1 VDNNNNNRKM
11 FGRSTSNFDR
21 LLEKATSQL
30 LLEPDWASI
39 MSICDSIRQGD
50 TNPKYAVAAVKKKFY
65 HTNPHVALYALQVM
79 ESCVKNCGILVHE
92 EISTKQFMEELRD
105 LVKQGT
111 DEKIKTKVLELLQTW
126 GMAFR
131 NSPKYRIVTDT
142 LNLMK
147 AEGWK
152 FPPVREAEAMF
163 EADTAPEWSEG
174 DVCHRCR
181 VQFTTFTRQHHCRA
195 CGQVFCGKCS
205 AKSCVLPKFGIERE
219 VRVCDSCFAQYGPS
233 ASDTPTSPK
242 QETADKDDLPAEYLA
257 SPLSKQ
263 NQEPAKPA
271 GGKTEAEL
279 KEEEEL
285 QLVLALSKSE
295 AEEKEKEKK
304 KATSE
309 MLAGYG
315 VVGNGVTNGDSS
327 DAGGK
332 GGPVEVKQDSELDK
346 YLNRDYWEK
355 RERQDTGAIN
365 TAKSVVMGQG
375 MVGNMVQGAEVIQEQ
390 VQRSPP
396 GMQKAEDE
404 ELDEFTGSLR
414 TQLEIFVNRMKSN
427 SSRGRPIANDSSVQT
442 LFMNIMTMHGKLVRH
457 IQEQE
462 ESRVMYEGMQD
473 KLAQVKDA
481 RAALDALRE
490 EEMDRKRREQEE
502 LERQRQVQ
510 LAAKLEVMRK
520 KKAEYLEY
528 QRQVALQ
535 RMADQE
541 REVAKMAEAN
551 KLSYQQQQQGMY
563 NMYLPYGFQQPG
575 MHPHGQPGM
584 PPIPGQPGM
593 PPSGMPPVTGQPGV
607 PPVSGQPGIPPPG
620 SGMPPPGSVQPGMPP
635 VTVQPGMQP
644 PVSGQ
649 PGMQPPVSGQ
659 PGVPPHYSGQP
670 GMMAP
675 GQYAGYPY
683 GQPSY
688 PPPDQTGATQ
698 IQADPSM
705 TMSQAPSTTSQQG
718 TFNMS
723 GMVSA
728 LPQQMYMSQQQPA
741 PIQGYPPQHQG
752 APPQQQQ
759 QPDQQ
764 LPQPDAPQESLISF
778 D

>member
-1 VDNNNNNRKM
+1 M

-50 TNPKYAVAAVKKKFY
+50 TNPKYAVAAIKKKFY

-105 LVKQGT
+105 LVKQSM
-111 DEKIKTKVLELLQTW
+111 DENIKTKVLELLQTW

-131 NSPKYRIVTDT
+131 SSPKYRIVTDT

-181 VQFTTFTRQHHCRA
+181 VQFSTFTRQHHCRA

-205 AKSCVLPKFGIERE
+205 AKVCVLPKFGIERE
-219 VRVCDSCFAQYGPS
+219 VRVCDSCFDQHGPS
-233 ASDTPTSPK
+233 ASETPTSPVSGEK
-242 QETADKDDLPAEYLA
+242 KEAVTSDLPAEYLA

-263 NQEPAKPA
+263 PQEPTKPPA

-315 VVGNGVTNGDSS
+315 GLGNGVTNGSNGTV
-327 DAGGK
+327 GGK
-332 GGPVEVKQDSELDK
+332 GGPGEVKQDTELEK

-355 RERQDTGAIN
+355 RERQDTGPVSN
-365 TAKSVVMGQG
+365 AKSLVMGQG
-375 MVGNMVQGAEVIQEQ
+375 MNVDMVQAGMGVMQEQ
-390 VQRSPP
+390 LQRSPT
-396 GMQKAEDE
+396 GQQRAEDDD
-404 ELDEFTGSLR
+404 LDEFTGSLR

-442 LFMNIMTMHGKLVRH
+442 LFMNVMTMHGKLVRH

-462 ESRVMYEGMQD
+462 DGRVMYEGMQD

-510 LAAKLEVMRK
+510 LAAKLDVMRK

-541 REVAKMAEAN
+541 REVAKIAEAN
-551 KLSYQQQQQGMY
+551 KANYQQQQQGMY
-563 NMYLPYGFQQPG
+563 NMYLPYGYPQQG
-575 MHPHGQPGM
+575 MLP
-584 PPIPGQPGM
+584 PGQPGM
-593 PPSGMPPVTGQPGV
+593 PHPQGMPQ
-607 PPVSGQPGIPPPG
+607 PG
-620 SGMPPPGSVQPGMPP
+620 SGMPPPVSAQSGMLPPGQGMP
-635 VTVQPGMQP
+635 P

-649 PGMQPPVSGQ
+649 AGM
-659 PGVPPHYSGQP
+659 PPHYPPQSGMLP
-670 GMMAP
+670 P
-675 GQYAGYPY
+675 GQYPGYPY
-683 GQPSY
+683 AQPNF
-688 PPPDQTGATQ
+688 PAPDQGGPPHTQ
-698 IQADPSM
+698 SDPN
-705 TMSQAPSTTSQQG
+705 MSQAPTTTSQQG
-718 TFNMS
+718 TYNMS
-723 GMVSA
+723 GMAST
-728 LPQQMYMSQQQPA
+728 LPQQMPYMGQPPQSMGQPQQGYPQQQHGAPIQPQPIMMPGTAVTTQQQP
-741 PIQGYPPQHQG
+741 IMMQGP
-752 APPQQQQ
+752 AVTPQQQ
-759 QPDQQ
+759 P
-764 LPQPDAPQESLISF
+764 PQPDAPSESLIVF

>member
-1 VDNNNNNRKM
+1 
-11 FGRSTSNFDR
+11 
-21 LLEKATSQL
+21 
-30 LLEPDWASI
+30 

-50 TNPKYAVAAVKKKFY
+50 TNPKYAVTAIKKKFY
-65 HTNPHVALYALQVM
+65 HSNPHVALYALQVM

-92 EISTKQFMEELRD
+92 EISNKQFMEELRD
-105 LVKQGT
+105 LVKQST
-111 DEKIKTKVLELLQTW
+111 DENIKTKVLELLQTW

-163 EADTAPEWSEG
+163 EADTAPEWKEG

-205 AKSCVLPKFGIERE
+205 SKSCVLPKFGIERE
-219 VRVCDSCFAQYGPS
+219 VRVCDSCFDQFGPNETLANPAGIEKKE
-233 ASDTPTSPK
+233 ASS
-242 QETADKDDLPAEYLA
+242 DLPAEYLA

-263 NQEPAKPA
+263 PQEPPA
-271 GGKTEAEL
+271 RNPGGKTEAEL

-315 VVGNGVTNGDSS
+315 KIGNGVANEGNNNSNATTNGGTATSMED
-327 DAGGK
+327 
-332 GGPVEVKQDSELDK
+332 PKQDSELEK

-355 RERQDTGAIN
+355 RERQDTGPVAS
-365 TAKSVVMGQG
+365 AKSMILNQSMGEAPVVQ
-375 MVGNMVQGAEVIQEQ
+375 NQLQK
-390 VQRSPP
+390 SPTNP
-396 GMQKAEDE
+396 NKPEDE
-404 ELDEFTGSLR
+404 DLDEFTGTLR

-427 SSRGRPIANDSSVQT
+427 SSRGRPISNDSSVQT

-473 KLAQVKDA
+473 RLSQIRDA

-490 EEMDRKRREQEE
+490 EELERKRREQEE
-502 LERQRQVQ
+502 LERQRQAQ

-528 QRQVALQ
+528 QRQIAMQ
-535 RMADQE
+535 RMAEQE
-541 REVAKMAEAN
+541 REIAKMAEAN
-551 KLSYQQQQQGMY
+551 KVNYQQQQQGMY
-563 NMYLPYGFQQPG
+563 NMYMPYGYPQPG
-575 MHPHGQPGM
+575 PGM
-584 PPIPGQPGM
+584 IPNHGM
-593 PPSGMPPVTGQPGV
+593 PPSSQQQPGSAIPPPGQGSSGPIMS
-607 PPVSGQPGIPPPG
+607 PPVSGQPAMTQSFPG
-620 SGMPPPGSVQPGMPP
+620 QAMSTGGPNSMMPPQ
-635 VTVQPGMQP
+635 
-644 PVSGQ
+644 SGAY
-649 PGMQPPVSGQ
+649 P
-659 PGVPPHYSGQP
+659 
-670 GMMAP
+670 
-675 GQYAGYPY
+675 GYPY
-683 GQPSY
+683 GQPSFQ
-688 PPPDQTGATQ
+688 PPPEQSGHSQTQGEASASGHT
-698 IQADPSM
+698 
-705 TMSQAPSTTSQQG
+705 TTTTSQSNNS
-718 TFNMS
+718 FNMN
-723 GMVSA
+723 GLAGA
-728 LPQQMYMSQQQPA
+728 LPPHINYMGQQAPGHTPHQTFPPPHGPPMHPEQMMTGTPGGVPVTNHQQEQQQPV
-741 PIQGYPPQHQG
+741 
-752 APPQQQQ
+752 
-759 QPDQQ
+759 
-764 LPQPDAPQESLISF
+764 PQPDAPSESLIVF

>member
-1 VDNNNNNRKM
+1 M

-50 TNPKYAVAAVKKKFY
+50 TNPKYAVAAIKKKFY

-105 LVKQGT
+105 LVKQST

-205 AKSCVLPKFGIERE
+205 SKSCVLPKFGIERE

-233 ASDTPTSPK
+233 ATDTPASPK
-242 QETADKDDLPAEYLA
+242 TEENKEDLPAEYLA

-263 NQEPAKPA
+263 SQEPAKPPA

-295 AEEKEKEKK
+295 AEEKEKVKK

-315 VVGNGVTNGDSS
+315 GLGNGVTNGDGG
-327 DAGGK
+327 DGGGK
-332 GGPVEVKQDSELDK
+332 GGPADVKQDSELDK

-355 RERQDTGAIN
+355 RERQDTGVVSS
-365 TAKSVVMGQG
+365 AKNMVIGQG
-375 MVGNMVQGAEVIQEQ
+375 MVGNMVQGVEVMQEQ

-427 SSRGRPIANDSSVQT
+427 SSRGRPISNDSSVQT

-490 EEMDRKRREQEE
+490 EELERKRREQEE

-551 KLSYQQQQQGMY
+551 KLNYQQQQQGMY
-563 NMYLPYGFQQPG
+563 NMYLPYGYQQQGMLPHSQPG
-575 MHPHGQPGM
+575 MPPASSGQPGM
-584 PPIPGQPGM
+584 PPHISGQPGMQPPGSGQPGM
-593 PPSGMPPVTGQPGV
+593 PPM
-607 PPVSGQPGIPPPG
+607 SGQPGMQPPG
-620 SGMPPPGSVQPGMPP
+620 SGQPGMPP
-635 VTVQPGMQP
+635 VAGQPGMP

-649 PGMQPPVSGQ
+649 PGMPPPVSGQ
-659 PGVPPHYSGQP
+659 PGMPPHYQGQP
-670 GMMAP
+670 GMLP
-675 GQYAGYPY
+675 TGQFPAYPY
-683 GQPSY
+683 GQPAY
-688 PPPDQTGATQ
+688 QPPDQTGAVQTQ
-698 IQADPSM
+698 SDPSM
-705 TMSQAPSTTSQQG
+705 TMSQAPSTNSQQG
-718 TFNMS
+718 SFNMT

-741 PIQGYPPQHQG
+741 PPHQQHQGYPQQHQG
-752 APPQQQQ
+752 APPQQQPEQ
-759 QPDQQ
+759 H

>member
-1 VDNNNNNRKM
+1 M

-30 LLEPDWASI
+30 LLEPDWSSI
-39 MSICDSIRQGD
+39 MMICDSIRQGD
-50 TNPKYAVAAVKKKFY
+50 TNPKYAVAAIKKKFY
-65 HTNPHVALYALQVM
+65 HNNPHVALYALQVM
-79 ESCVKNCGILVHE
+79 ESCVKNCGVLVHE
-92 EISTKQFMEELRD
+92 EISNKQFMEELRD
-105 LVKQGT
+105 LVKQST
-111 DEKIKTKVLELLQTW
+111 DENIKTKVLELLQTW

-181 VQFTTFTRQHHCRA
+181 VQFSTFTRQHHCRA
-195 CGQVFCGKCS
+195 CGQVFCAKCS
-205 AKSCVLPKFGIERE
+205 AKVCVLPKFGIERE
-219 VRVCDSCFAQYGPS
+219 VRVCDSCFDQHS
-233 ASDTPTSPK
+233 TN
-242 QETADKDDLPAEYLA
+242 EADNKVSNVTDKEGSKDSKELGSDLPAEYLA

-263 NQEPAKPA
+263 PQEPVKVA

-304 KATSE
+304 KVTSE
-309 MLAGYG
+309 ILAGYG
-315 VVGNGVTNGDSS
+315 SVTNLTPSNYTNGNTASS
-327 DAGGK
+327 VLGEGK
-332 GGPVEVKQDSELDK
+332 IKPNETSPDPELEK
-346 YLNRDYWEK
+346 YLNRDYWER
-355 RERQDTGAIN
+355 RESQGTGPVSH
-365 TAKSVVMGQG
+365 AKSLILKEADVVGVVQEKMQG
-375 MVGNMVQGAEVIQEQ
+375 
-390 VQRSPP
+390 SPP
-396 GMQKAEDE
+396 GQNNRAEDE
-404 ELDEFTGSLR
+404 ELDEFTSSLR

-442 LFMNIMTMHGKLVRH
+442 LFMNVMTMHGKLVRY

-462 ESRVMYEGMQD
+462 DNRVRYEGFQD

-490 EEMDRKRREQEE
+490 EEKERKRREQEE

-541 REVAKMAEAN
+541 REVAKLAEAN
-551 KLSYQQQQQGMY
+551 KANYLQQQQGMY
-563 NMYLPYGFQQPG
+563 NMYLPYGYPQQGMLLHAQQGIPGTHPPG
-575 MHPHGQPGM
+575 MGPPGNQVADTL
-584 PPIPGQPGM
+584 PT
-593 PPSGMPPVTGQPGV
+593 SSADSNT
-607 PPVSGQPGIPPPG
+607 GQPGIPFMG
-620 SGMPPPGSVQPGMPP
+620 HAQPG
-635 VTVQPGMQP
+635 
-644 PVSGQ
+644 
-649 PGMQPPVSGQ
+649 
-659 PGVPPHYSGQP
+659 GVPPGPYP
-670 GMMAP
+670 
-675 GQYAGYPY
+675 GYPY
-683 GQPSY
+683 GQQHVP
-688 PPPDQTGATQ
+688 PPPDQTGAPPT
-698 IQADPSM
+698 ASDPSPGQPGL
-705 TMSQAPSTTSQQG
+705 TTTTSQQG
-718 TFNMS
+718 SFNMT
-723 GMVSA
+723 GLVNA
-728 LPQQMYMSQQQPA
+728 LPQQIPYMGQPQPQPIGQVQQP
-741 PIQGYPPQHQG
+741 QGQPHLGYMEPQPGVPYQPGPGHMAGPDGAHHQQPP
-752 APPQQQQ
+752 PPQQ
-759 QPDQQ
+759 
-764 LPQPDAPQESLISF
+764 PQPDAPAESLISF

>member
-1 VDNNNNNRKM
+1 MIHFYKRKM

-50 TNPKYAVAAVKKKFY
+50 TNPKYAVAAIKKKFY

-147 AEGWK
+147 ADGWK

-181 VQFTTFTRQHHCRA
+181 VQFSTFTRQHHCRA

-205 AKSCVLPKFGIERE
+205 VKSCVLPKFGIERE

-242 QETADKDDLPAEYLA
+242 QETADKDDLPAEFLA

-327 DAGGK
+327 DVGGK
-332 GGPVEVKQDSELDK
+332 GGPVQIKQDSELDK

-375 MVGNMVQGAEVIQEQ
+375 MVGNIVQGTEVIQEQ

-551 KLSYQQQQQGMY
+551 KLSYQQQPQGMY

-593 PPSGMPPVTGQPGV
+593 PPS
-607 PPVSGQPGIPPPG
+607 
-620 SGMPPPGSVQPGMPP
+620 GMPP

-759 QPDQQ
+759 QPDLQ